1 MSIENNIRNATGN
14 LHQQDEEKD
23 VINQKIDELV
33 SLLSTSHL
41 DNETLKRY
49 KQRFDNAIARHG
61 IQDDQV
67 AAFQNLDDLDAS
79 REELLDEF
87 STLLSEHRFDSRV
100 TKKRRI
106 GDGLSRVVLFII
118 SLTMITL
125 GLGMIIMPAPPF
137 FEMFTIYYFN
147 DHDGVTIMDL
157 ISLLIILFGI
167 FFLIK
172 AIIRKPAGRRDI

>member
-1 MSIENNIRNATGN
+1 MSIENNIRKEAENSH
-14 LHQQDEEKD
+14 LVDEEKYAID
-23 VINQKIDELV
+23 QKMDELV
-33 SLLSTSHL
+33 SLLAKSDL
-41 DNETLKRY
+41 DNETVKLY
-49 KQRFDNAIARHG
+49 KQKFDNAISRHG
-61 IQDDQV
+61 IQAHQV
-67 AAFQNLDDLDAS
+67 DAFNAIGNLEVS

-87 STLLSEHRFDSRV
+87 STLLSDHRFDSRV
-100 TKKRRI
+100 SKKRRI
-106 GDGLSRVVLFII
+106 GQGLSRVVLFVI

-157 ISLLIILFGI
+157 ISLLVILFGI

-172 AIIRKPAGRRDI
+172 AIIRKPAGRN